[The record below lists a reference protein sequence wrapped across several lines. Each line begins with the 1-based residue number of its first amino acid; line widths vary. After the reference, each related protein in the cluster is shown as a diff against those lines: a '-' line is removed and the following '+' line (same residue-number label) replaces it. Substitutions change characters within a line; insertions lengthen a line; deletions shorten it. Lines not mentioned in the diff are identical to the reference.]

1 MCFILG
7 VYIHND
13 LKTVDDVYKQII
25 SLGDDYLTYA
35 INLHKQEVDGY
46 WLLNYINDEELTKHG
61 IENKNHRQV
70 ILRKIE
76 QMKNECPEK
85 YATKER

>member
-7 VYIHND
+7 IYIRND
-13 LKTVDDVYKQII
+13 LKTVDDVYKQIV
-25 SLGDDYLTYA
+25 SLGDHYLTYA
-35 INLHKQEVDGY
+35 NTLHKEDVNGY
-46 WLLNYINDEELTKHG
+46 WLLNYIDDEELTKHG

-76 QMKNECPEK
+76 QLKNECPK
-85 YATKER
+85 QYATKEK